1 MICDGVLNVKKN
13 ELKAWVG
20 KVLNACNLFFN
31 ISKIIFA
38 KPSLQKKFKIVSS
51 TLDIA
56 KKKGKKEE
64 KDK

>member
-1 MICDGVLNVKKN
+1 
-13 ELKAWVG
+13 
-20 KVLNACNLFFN
+20 LFFN